1 MKFNFLS
8 FLRKASNDEVF
19 DELILVDGDQYN
31 KSHICYYDNYLH
43 GKRVE
48 WFTCALTPPKKL
60 KCRDWIKIV
69 KLNDFLKTG
78 KETVD
83 KGIGIRIQQAI
94 DSGIRKICV
103 ISNDMDYIDIF
114 GMVQMLN
121 SDKFLEFRLIIDKDV
136 IVKQLNS
143 LNVKVEYMSESV

>member
-8 FLRKASNDEVF
+8 FFRKASSDEVF

-31 KSHICYYDNYLH
+31 KRHILYYDNYLR
-43 GKRVE
+43 GKKVE
-48 WFTCALTPPKKL
+48 WFTCLLTHPKKL
-60 KCRDWIKIV
+60 KCREWIKIV
-69 KLNDFLKTG
+69 ELNNFRRTG

-94 DSGIRKICV
+94 DSGVRKICV

-114 GMVQMLN
+114 GMVQKLN
-121 SDKFLEFRLIIDKDV
+121 PDKFLEFRLIIDKDV
-136 IVKQLNS
+136 IVKRLNG
-143 LNVKVEYMSESV
+143 LNINVEYMSESV